1 MEEQTAFLNALG
13 PGDDDAMQVKAGRDV
28 VAHAMKI
35 DGKTYLFFANFSGI
49 KPGVKLTPTIQEN
62 VTVTLPDSAGT
73 SMHVLP
79 FLGTGDSGQRNANG

>member
-1 MEEQTAFLNALG
+1 
-13 PGDDDAMQVKAGRDV
+13 
-28 VAHAMKI
+28 MKI

-49 KPGVKLTPTIQEN
+49 TPGVNLTPTTQEN

-79 FLGTGDSGQRNANG
+79 FLGVETVVKGTRTGERVSFVVPPMGRGTIVWFR